1 MYTDEEERKGLP
13 IKTFL
18 ISLILII
25 ILVLLLVW
33 LLPMPN
39 MKGINDRIFNANIQE
54 MKKAAIPYFTTE
66 KLPQEIGDEVTLTL
80 QEMIDLKLLL
90 PFTDKNGD
98 SCDTEKSY
106 VTLTKKENSYEMKVN
121 LKCNEEEDYILVTL
135 GCYSYCTTAICEKEE
150 PNLDDD
156 GSQEKPVQNGPSC
169 VLYVSNGTSG
179 SNGWYKSNVVVKFKS
194 KTTTTAGATI
204 TDYGLGTGSV
214 DYNGND
220 SYTVTNE
227 GSTTVYGYV
236 KDSNGKTAI
245 CSIVVKKDTV
255 KPSCA
260 LAVLSGTKGQDG
272 SYASDVIIGFSSRT
286 DVTSG
291 INAYGITNSSTPTY
305 NGKTRY
311 TVNTN
316 GTHKIYGYVKDNA
329 GNMAVCDLTV
339 KRNAKV
345 TESTPSCTLKIS
357 SGTLGA
363 NGWYV
368 GNVNVEF
375 ASKTTTNGAIISA
388 FGLGTS
394 ENYAGNTTYTVT
406 KDGTTTVYGYVKDS
420 NGNTAMCSVAVKKDQ
435 TKPSCSLKV
444 TNGTLN
450 SDGYYTSDIT
460 IGFNSKVDSTS
471 GISGF
476 GIGKTETYAGNTSYL
491 VNTVGKHTVYGYVK
505 DNAGNTAICSIT
517 VEKRNGIEYQYKK
530 EIPTQFS
537 NWSDWTTN
545 IYYPDNPPKF
555 GNYSLIEIVDLG
567 KTQEVD
573 YYKYSVGDPIY
584 QQQLIKVGTIKQTYC
599 TGYNYYRSTSTTTT
613 TTYAVKES
621 EDWKYVGRVT
631 TSGTPINTLAV
642 KYEFVGWDWGD
653 CESECIKAP
662 RAIWNK
668 YTRTV
673 YTSPTSNTIQTTT
686 GIVTSCAKTE
696 TKEVEIFGTVNVLVG
711 YEELRTP
718 IYRDVYKYKE
728 RRRTVEKEAY
738 TDYKWSTY
746 NDKTLLEQGY
756 SMTGVTRVV
765 D

>member
-1 MYTDEEERKGLP
+1 
-13 IKTFL
+13 
-18 ISLILII
+18 
-25 ILVLLLVW
+25 
-33 LLPMPN
+33 
-39 MKGINDRIFNANIQE
+39 
-54 MKKAAIPYFTTE
+54 
-66 KLPQEIGDEVTLTL
+66 
-80 QEMIDLKLLL
+80 
-90 PFTDKNGD
+90 
-98 SCDTEKSY
+98 
-106 VTLTKKENSYEMKVN
+106 
-121 LKCNEEEDYILVTL
+121 
-135 GCYSYCTTAICEKEE
+135 
-150 PNLDDD
+150 
-156 GSQEKPVQNGPSC
+156 
-169 VLYVSNGTSG
+169 
-179 SNGWYKSNVVVKFKS
+179 
-194 KTTTTAGATI
+194 
-204 TDYGLGTGSV
+204 
-214 DYNGND
+214 
-220 SYTVTNE
+220 
-227 GSTTVYGYV
+227 
-236 KDSNGKTAI
+236 
-245 CSIVVKKDTV
+245 
-255 KPSCA
+255 
-260 LAVLSGTKGQDG
+260 
-272 SYASDVIIGFSSRT
+272 
-286 DVTSG
+286 
-291 INAYGITNSSTPTY
+291 
-305 NGKTRY
+305 
-311 TVNTN
+311 
-316 GTHKIYGYVKDNA
+316 
-329 GNMAVCDLTV
+329 MAVCDLTV
-339 KRNAKV
+339 KRNSKV

-357 SGTLGA
+357 DSTLGL

-375 ASKTTTNGAIISA
+375 ASKTTTNGSVING
-388 FGLGTS
+388 FVLGTS
-394 ENYAGNTTYTVT
+394 ENYAGNTVYTVT

-420 NGNTAMCSVAVKKDQ
+420 NGNTATCSIAVKKDQ

-444 TNGTLN
+444 TDGTFN
-450 SDGYYTSDIT
+450 SEGYYTSNIT

-476 GIGKTETYAGNTSYL
+476 GIGKTETYAGNTSYII
-491 VNTVGKHTVYGYVK
+491 NTVGKHTVYGYVK

-573 YYKYSVGDPIY
+573 DYKYSVGDPIY

-718 IYRDVYKYKE
+718 IYRDVYKFKE

>member
-375 ASKTTTNGAIISA
+375 ASKTTTNGATISA

-406 KDGTTTVYGYVKDS
+406 KNGTTTVYGYVKDS

-491 VNTVGKHTVYGYVK
+491 VNTVGKHTVHGYVK

-573 YYKYSVGDPIY
+573 DYKYSVGDPIY

-718 IYRDVYKYKE
+718 IYRDVYKFKE

>member
-13 IKTFL
+13 IKTFI

-66 KLPQEIGDEVTLTL
+66 KLPQEIGDEATLTL

-150 PNLDDD
+150 PNIDEEE
-156 GSQEKPVQNGPSC
+156 QVQGPSC
-169 VLYVSNGTSG
+169 VLYVSSGTSG
-179 SNGWYKSNVVVKFKS
+179 SNGWYNSNAVVKFKS
-194 KTTTTAGATI
+194 KTTTTLGATI
-204 TDYGLGTGSV
+204 TNYGLGTGSV
-214 DYNGND
+214 DYNSND

-236 KDSNGKTAI
+236 KDSTGKTAI

-255 KPSCA
+255 KPSCS
-260 LAVLSGTKGQDG
+260 LGVLSGTKGQDG
-272 SYASDVIIGFSSRT
+272 SYVSDVIVGFSSNT
-286 DVTSG
+286 DATSG
-291 INAYGITNSSTPTY
+291 ISAYGITNSSTPTY
-305 NGKTRY
+305 NNKTRY
-311 TVNTN
+311 TINTN
-316 GTHKIYGYVKDNA
+316 GTHKVYGYVKDNA
-329 GNMAVCDLTV
+329 GNVAVCDLTI

-357 SGTLGA
+357 DSTLGL

-375 ASKTTTNGAIISA
+375 ASKTTTNGAVING

-394 ENYAGNTTYTVT
+394 ENYAGNTVYTVT

-420 NGNTAMCSVAVKKDQ
+420 NGNTATCSIAVKKDQ

-444 TNGTLN
+444 TDGTFN
-450 SDGYYTSDIT
+450 SEGYYTSNIT

-476 GIGKTETYAGNTSYL
+476 GIGKTETYAGNTSYII
-491 VNTVGKHTVYGYVK
+491 NTVGKHTVYGYVK

-530 EIPTQFS
+530 EIPAEYS
-537 NWSDWTTN
+537 SWGEWTTST
-545 IYYPDNPPKF
+545 YNPEEKPPF
-555 GNYSLIEIVDLG
+555 GSYNLIEIVDLG

-573 YYKYSVGDPIY
+573 YYQYSKGEPIY
-584 QQQLIKVGTIKQTYC
+584 KDQLIKVGTINQTYC
-599 TGYNYYRSTSTTTT
+599 SGYDYYRTTTSTTTT
-613 TTYAVKES
+613 TYAIKTG
-621 EDWKYVGRVT
+621 EDWQYVGRVT
-631 TSGTPINTLAV
+631 TSGVPTDTLAV
-642 KYEFVGWDWGD
+642 KYELVGLDWSD
-653 CESECIKAP
+653 CGTGCTRAP
-662 RAIWNK
+662 RKIWNK

-673 YTSPTSNTIQTTT
+673 SIVSSSNTI
-686 GIVTSCAKTE
+686 VTSSGVTVSCSSTE
-696 TKEVEIFGTVNVLVG
+696 SKSVEIFGIAKALVG
-711 YEELRTP
+711 YEEIRTP
-718 IYRDVYKYKE
+718 VYKDVYKYKQ
-728 RRRTVEKEAY
+728 RRRTLVKEAY
-738 TDYKWSTY
+738 TDYKWGVY
-746 NDKTLLEQGY
+746 NDKSLLEQGY
-756 SMTGVTRVV
+756 TMTGVTRVI